1 MIITSRAHQFSTG
14 VSFAPKRHLVMPGD
28 ISAYHK
34 CWGRCYWHLMIEAK
48 DATKLSTVHK
58 TGPTMKD
65 YRAQEPLVLR
75 VRGRGSTS
83 SRSVTWELT
92 GRAGSLALP
101 SPAQPSPAESETGR
115 RDVRKPPAFS
125 QCETHWYS
133 IGSQP

>member
-1 MIITSRAHQFSTG
+1 
-14 VSFAPKRHLVMPGD
+14 
-28 ISAYHK
+28 
-34 CWGRCYWHLMIEAK
+34 MIEAK

-65 YRAQEPLVLR
+65 YRAQELLVLR

-92 GRAGSLALP
+92 GRADSLALP